1 MANFIVLD
9 NLRKSFGN
17 IVAVNG
23 ISMTVDKGDILGFI
37 GPNGS
42 GKSTTMKM
50 ATGFLTPDMGTSHIC
65 GISMNKHPKEAKKLI
80 GYLPEGAPAYGEMT
94 TIGFL
99 NFIADVRRL
108 SGKERSLK
116 ISKAIDRAQI
126 KHVLNQQ
133 IDTLSKGFKRRV
145 GLSQAIMHEPK
156 VLILDEPTDGLD
168 PNQKHHVRQL
178 ITEISRDTAVIVST
192 HILEE
197 VDAVCSG
204 VILINKGN
212 VVLNGSAKDLR
223 SKLANHNAVNIKLR
237 PEDLENCKRL
247 LLTLS
252 SISKIEVHEETQHN
266 VNLKVLPKENMIIIT
281 DVAKVIADN
290 KLPISDI
297 SVDQVRLD
305 DAFRKLTTNEIGISN
320 E

>member
-1 MANFIVLD
+1 MADFIVLD
-9 NLRKSFGN
+9 NLKKTFGD

-23 ISMTVDKGDILGFI
+23 ISMSVNKGDILGFI

-50 ATGFLTPDMGTSHIC
+50 ATGFLTPDSGTSHIC
-65 GISMNKHPKEAKKLI
+65 GISMNKYPKEAKKLI

-99 NFIADVRRL
+99 NFIADIRGL
-108 SGKERSLK
+108 TGKERGIK
-116 ISKAIDRAQI
+116 IDKAIERAQI
-126 KHVLNQQ
+126 KYVLKQQ

-178 ITEISRDTAVIVST
+178 ITEISKNTAVIVST

-204 VILINKGN
+204 VLLINKGN
-212 VVLNGSAKDLR
+212 IILDGSARELR
-223 SKLANHNAVNIKLR
+223 SKLENHNAVNVKLK
-237 PEDLENCKRL
+237 PEDLENAKRL

-281 DVAKVIADN
+281 DIAKVIADN

-297 SVDQVRLD
+297 SVDRVRLD
-305 DAFRKLTTNEIGISN
+305 DAFRKLTTNDTGILN